1 MSGELDSLLSAGRL
15 AHQGIMVDS
24 CEITRAT
31 AETLNRTTSV
41 RTQGAPTVLY
51 AGACRVKAQRVPRNE
66 QAGERLTVVA
76 RYEVAL
82 PFAALAVDDLQ
93 VGDTVTVTASGD
105 ARLVGQHFA
114 VMAVDFGSTTT
125 AWRLSVEGIT

>member
-1 MSGELDSLLSAGRL
+1 MSGQLDALLAAGRA
-15 AHQGIMVDS
+15 AHQTIMVDT
-24 CEITRAT
+24 CRITRAT
-31 AETLNRTTSV
+31 TETLNRATSV
-41 RTQGAPTVLY
+41 RTQGAPTELY

-82 PFAALAVDDLQ
+82 PFGALAVDDLQ

-105 ARLVGQHFA
+105 ARLVGKDFA

>member
-1 MSGELDSLLSAGRL
+1 
-15 AHQGIMVDS
+15 MVDA
-24 CEITRAT
+24 CTITRAT
-31 AETLNRTTSV
+31 TEALDRATSV

-82 PFAALAVDDLQ
+82 PFDALAVDDLQ

-114 VMAVDFGSTTT
+114 VLAVDFGSTTT